1 MKLVP
6 VEIKYTCGTT
16 IYDRVSLNV
25 QTCEVHFAPRLTRI
39 LREMENTEPAPVIT
53 IDIGEQSFPITRD
66 DNGRHIVLAHAKHSS
81 KPGAFRSITTP
92 NRAQRHLNGRLVH
105 LLSVASLAG
114 AIVSAYSVS
123 TWNASSAADVASY
136 AVSAMLLGTVGFYC
150 KMDC

>member
-39 LREMENTEPAPVIT
+39 LKEMENTEPSPVIT
-53 IDIGEQSFPITRD
+53 IEIGQRTFPITRD
-66 DNGRHIVLAHAKHSS
+66 DNGRHVVLAHAKQSV
-81 KPGAFRSITTP
+81 KPCVFRSITTP

-105 LLSVASLAG
+105 LLSGASLA
-114 AIVSAYSVS
+114 AAVVSAYSVT
-123 TWNASSAADVASY
+123 TWNASSAAGVVSY
-136 AVSAMLLGTVGFYC
+136 FVSAMLLGAVGFYC
-150 KMDC
+150 KMDG